1 MVNFGVSYGFTD
13 VEYPYHEF
21 DGQGFESHE
30 LSSLRTVLI
39 EFEKN
44 EVLAEVSSSGD
55 KITDFVFLIGEDN
68 YITAKIR
75 ISDSLNIA
83 KTDDVGEK

>member
-1 MVNFGVSYGFTD
+1 MVNFGVNYAFTD
-13 VEYPYHEF
+13 LEYPDREF
-21 DGQGFESHE
+21 DGQGFESPE

-44 EVLAEVSSSGD
+44 EVLAEVSSTGD

>member
-13 VEYPYHEF
+13 VEYSDHEF
-21 DGQGFESHE
+21 DGQGFESPE

-44 EVLAEVSSSGD
+44 EVLAEVASSGD
-55 KITDFVFLIGEDN
+55 KITEFVFLIGEDN

-75 ISDSLNIA
+75 ISDSLKIE
-83 KTDDVGEK
+83 KTDDVGEY